1 MKKLTQICLLLAIF
15 LVLSSFEFHKFYVG
29 IYQINYASEKKMLE
43 VTTRIF
49 TDDLND
55 ALGKKYH
62 RKFHLTDNSETPEDI
77 ALMQKYI
84 ADNFVIKVNGKTSI
98 LSFRSKESEG
108 NVLICYFNVRDI
120 PKIKSLEITNKILFD
135 FVTEQQNIIQTTVHG
150 TKNSLLL
157 TIDNP
162 KEILQF

>member
-1 MKKLTQICLLLAIF
+1 MKKLTQICVLLAIF
-15 LVLSSFEFHKFYVG
+15 LTLSSFEFHKFYVG
-29 IYQINYASEKKMLE
+29 IYQINYASEKKMIE

-55 ALGKKYH
+55 ALEKKHH
-62 RKFHLTDNSETPEDI
+62 RKFHLTDQSETPEDV

-84 ADNFVIKVNGKTSI
+84 TDNFVIKINGKSVT
-98 LSFRSKESEG
+98 LNFRSKESEG
-108 NVLICYFNVRDI
+108 NVLICYFSIKDI
-120 PKIKSLEITNKILFD
+120 PKIKSLEITNKTLFD

-150 TKNSLLL
+150 KKNSLLL

>member
-1 MKKLTQICLLLAIF
+1 MKKLTQICVRLAVF
-15 LVLSSFEFHKFYVG
+15 LTLSSFEFHKFYVG

-55 ALGKKYH
+55 ALEKKYH
-62 RKFHLTDNSETPEDI
+62 RKFHLTDTSETPEDV

-98 LSFRSKESEG
+98 LNFRSAASEG
-108 NVLICYFNVRDI
+108 NVLICYFSIKDI
-120 PKIKSLEITNKILFD
+120 PKIKSLEITNKMLFD
-135 FVTEQQNIIQTTVHG
+135 FVTEQQNIIQTTVYG
-150 TKNSLLL
+150 KKNSLLL

>member
-1 MKKLTQICLLLAIF
+1 MKKLTQICIF
-15 LVLSSFEFHKFYVG
+15 FAVFLTLSSFEFHKFYVG
-29 IYQINYASEKKMLE
+29 IYQINYASSKKMLE

-55 ALGKKYH
+55 ALEKKYH
-62 RKFHLTDNSETPEDI
+62 RKFHLTDKSETPEDV

-84 ADNFVIKVNGKTSI
+84 ADNFVIKVNGKSAT
-98 LSFRSKESEG
+98 LNFRSKESEG
-108 NVLICYFNVRDI
+108 NVFICYFNVRDI

-150 TKNSLLL
+150 KKNSLLL

-162 KEILQF
+162 KDILQF